1 MVLLLALTEGA
12 GAQKVMRNTSILNY
26 QRGDRT
32 WLHFGFSLGINYMD
46 YKAYLSGASPGVRK
60 PDI

>member
-46 YKAYLSGASPGVRK
+46 YKA
-60 PDI
+60 